1 MDLKRVER
9 MPRPVLSDD
18 QWERIKDLLPGKAGD
33 CGVTA
38 KDNRLF
44 VEAVL
49 WIARTGA
56 PWRDLP
62 EPFGHWHR
70 VYVRYN
76 RWSHKG
82 VWTQIWEAV
91 SDDPDLEYLMVDGSI
106 VRVHQHGTS
115 KKQSAMSKR
124 KASHEAD

>member
-1 MDLKRVER
+1 MTRTILR
-9 MPRPVLSDD
+9 DD
-18 QWERIKDLLPGKAGD
+18 QWRRIKNLLPGKATD

-38 KDNRLF
+38 KDNRRFL
-44 VEAVL
+44 EGVL

-62 EPFGHWHR
+62 EEFGHWHR

-82 VWTQIWEAV
+82 VWKRIFEAV
-91 SDDPDLEYLMVDGSI
+91 ADDPDLENLMVDGSI
-106 VRVHQHGTS
+106 VRVHQHGAA
-115 KKQSAMSKR
+115 KKKNNKPMHRGAR
-124 KASHEAD
+124 AGA

>member
-1 MDLKRVER
+1 MTRTILR
-9 MPRPVLSDD
+9 DD
-18 QWERIKDLLPGKAGD
+18 QWDRIKNLLPGKATD

-38 KDNRLF
+38 KDNRRFL
-44 VEAVL
+44 EAVL

-62 EPFGHWHR
+62 AELGHWHR

-82 VWTQIWEAV
+82 VWSRIFEAV
-91 SDDPDLEYLMVDGSI
+91 ADDPDLENLMVDGSI
-106 VRVHQHGTS
+106 VRVHQHGAAQ
-115 KKQSAMSKR
+115 KKNNKLKR
-124 KASHEAD
+124 KGARAGA